1 MDRLISLEF
10 DADLEYEATSAGILV
25 PIRLVHGDRSLELL
39 ARLDTGASD
48 CLFDRFYSD
57 VLGLP
62 DSDSGVE
69 REYRTVTGSFKA
81 FGHEVTVE
89 TLGLQWSALVFF
101 HAMGNPAH
109 AFVGRRG
116 WLDHVRLGI
125 VHYEQRLFLGQY
137 SS

>member
-25 PIRLVHGDRSLELL
+25 PIRLVRGDRSVELR
-39 ARLDTGASD
+39 ARLGTGASD

-57 VLGLP
+57 ILGLTEA
-62 DSDSGVE
+62 GVE

-81 FGHEVTVE
+81 FGHEVVIE
-89 TLGLQWSALVFF
+89 TLGLEWSATVFF
-101 HAMGNPAH
+101 QEMGNPAH

-116 WLDHVRLGI
+116 WLDRVRLGI
-125 VHYEQRLFLGQY
+125 VHYEQKLFLGQY
-137 SS
+137 SR

>member
-10 DADLEYEATSAGILV
+10 DAGLEYEATSAGILV
-25 PIRLVHGDRSLELL
+25 PIRLVHGDRSVELR

-57 VLGLP
+57 ILGLP
-62 DSDSGVE
+62 DSGVE

-89 TLGLQWSALVFF
+89 TLGLQWSAWVFF

-116 WLDHVRLGI
+116 WLDRVRLGI
-125 VHYEQRLFLGQY
+125 VHYEQKLFLGQ
-137 SS
+137 